1 MGGYRNKR
9 VYTSRVQSVDFSTGE
24 VLSDTNTSVVV
35 SRHNEQFAMYSTTD
49 GLDWAKPFKSYLL
62 LMMLLNIYADR
73 DNVVSLS
80 VRKRKKICDFFGWSS
95 VVSLSN
101 ALGVLI
107 SLDGLRRISQNDFM
121 LNPNMF
127 YRGSVLSKAS
137 KVEMFNSL
145 VKG

>member
-1 MGGYRNKR
+1 
-9 VYTSRVQSVDFSTGE
+9 
-24 VLSDTNTSVVV
+24 
-35 SRHNEQFAMYSTTD
+35 MYSTTD